1 MYVPGQNAHEE
12 MVSIA
17 DHYKKRIE
25 ELEKKVQRLQKTID
39 LCEAA
44 IDEASSFVDGYYL
57 ESGECLLTVVKEY
70 LFIPGIHLKLV
81 SLD

>member
-1 MYVPGQNAHEE
+1 MYVPGQNAHKE

-25 ELEKKVQRLQKTID
+25 ELEEKVQRLQKTID

-57 ESGECLLTVVKEY
+57 ESGKCLLPVVKEAY
-70 LFIPGIHLKLV
+70 AAIDAAREEING
-81 SLD
+81 